1 MLPFRAPASCFYLLL
16 TLYFLALPLLWFFP
30 PLFFHFSILSEIWF
44 QHFLRFYIY
53 KNVFPHIFWVWK
65 ECHDTC
71 GSLCWRKLKCWDLA
85 GVQEM
90 LLIIQKPSISMGI
103 LIITM
108 GFWVVFPAP
117 QNNKWKSLHAYF
129 VKHETKFNLLK
140 QGLWPCPTT
149 TICKGILC
157 IHLHVQIKSDIKKYL
172 STFWLWSDIS
182 KKWLL
187 FSLFRY
193 VYCQCVWTSIHTD
206 RHTYILVLN
215 IHIYIYTQRDMC
227 TNLSQRHQDLHPPAR
242 VFAERA
248 HPGVRKRP
256 GFPTKNRAPSPFQ
269 PAKKNTW
276 NSWKWKP
283 LDKSVDI
290 LGNHWITCWK
300 SKGKRLETKTWQQKH
315 HRPRHFRS

>member
-1 MLPFRAPASCFYLLL
+1 MINTFLFFSGQINSHPLFKNFFFEPSESQNIKKQSFTTLLPFRAPASCFYLLL

-157 IHLHVQIKSDIKKYL
+157 IHLHVQIKSDIKNICPHFDFGV
-172 STFWLWSDIS
+172 TFPKNGSYSPCSGMYIVSVCEHPYIQTD
-182 KKWLL
+182 
-187 FSLFRY
+187 
-193 VYCQCVWTSIHTD
+193 IHT
-206 RHTYILVLN
+206 YL
-215 IHIYIYTQRDMC
+215 Y
-227 TNLSQRHQDLHPPAR
+227 
-242 VFAERA
+242 
-248 HPGVRKRP
+248 
-256 GFPTKNRAPSPFQ
+256 
-269 PAKKNTW
+269 
-276 NSWKWKP
+276 
-283 LDKSVDI
+283 
-290 LGNHWITCWK
+290 
-300 SKGKRLETKTWQQKH
+300 
-315 HRPRHFRS
+315 